1 MIPGSV
7 LLHRDFQFSD
17 GESADKLLVVLSPA
31 KNGQILAVKTTSQQ
45 KRRPLKDGC
54 HPDIRE
60 SVFVFNANPD
70 KFKKTTWIILD
81 PIVLEVSVLEKR
93 IGEGIVR
100 KLFDLN
106 QTNAKAISNCLK
118 RCDEVSPVHLEFLV

>member
-7 LLHRDFQFSD
+7 LFHRNFKFSD

-54 HPDIRE
+54 HPDTRE
-60 SVFVFNANPD
+60 SVFVFNANPINS
-70 KFKKTTWIILD
+70 KKQHGLFLIL
-81 PIVLEVSVLEKR
+81 LS
-93 IGEGIVR
+93 
-100 KLFDLN
+100 
-106 QTNAKAISNCLK
+106 
-118 RCDEVSPVHLEFLV
+118 